1 MKTKSDSIKRNFIMN
16 AILRM
21 SSLIFPLITFP
32 YISRILGP
40 DGTGKVAFATSV
52 VSYFNL
58 FAQLGI
64 PTYGVRTC
72 ARVRDNHTAL
82 TRTAQEI
89 LFINLSSSILSYFA
103 LFASIAFIPRLREER
118 MLYLIVSA
126 TILLSTIGMEWLYK
140 ALEQY
145 AYITVRSI
153 VFKFVALLLMFLL
166 VHRESDYTLYGGIS
180 IFAASASNILNFL
193 HIRRYIDLRPVG
205 GYQFQKHLKPVLVFF
220 SMSCATTIYTHLDMV
235 MLGFMTTDIDVG
247 YYHASVRIKSILVSI
262 ITSLGTV
269 LLPRVS
275 YYLGQGREEEFRRI
289 SKKALRFVYLMAS
302 PMALYFLCFAR
313 QGIFFLSGNAFSGA
327 VLPMRIIMPTL
338 LFIGITNIFGIQ
350 ILLPLGKEKIVLYSE
365 IAGAVVDLILNALL
379 IPRFRSA
386 GAATGTLTAEMV
398 VLLVQAWAIRE
409 IMPDIFQLAIW
420 KKILPALGTASA
432 ASLWIPLLSLGNFL
446 TLLLSAILFFGTYG
460 GCLLIFKE
468 KLF

>member
-1 MKTKSDSIKRNFIMN
+1 
-16 AILRM
+16 
-21 SSLIFPLITFP
+21 
-32 YISRILGP
+32 
-40 DGTGKVAFATSV
+40 
-52 VSYFNL
+52 
-58 FAQLGI
+58 
-64 PTYGVRTC
+64 
-72 ARVRDNHTAL
+72 
-82 TRTAQEI
+82 
-89 LFINLSSSILSYFA
+89 
-103 LFASIAFIPRLREER
+103 

-126 TILLSTIGMEWLYK
+126 TILLSTIGMEWMYK

-420 KKILPALGTASA
+420 KKILPALGAASA